1 MHINLYNLR
10 LSGHFIDM
18 APKIQTARGKRHI
31 SWTSSKLKLLSNKI
45 KKVILRT
52 KSRK

>member
-1 MHINLYNLR
+1 MLYFIYYKNPIGNMHINLYNLR

-31 SWTSSKLKLLSNKI
+31 
-45 KKVILRT
+45 
-52 KSRK
+52 